1 MMKNAILM
9 SMLFLLTGLSG
20 CLGDEEPVKEVVAD
34 PITVAEY
41 NHSFSYQFN
50 NYAPMGMGNSLSLI
64 HI

>member
-41 NHSFSYQFN
+41 NHSFS
-50 NYAPMGMGNSLSLI
+50 
-64 HI
+64 